1 MKKYERNFV
10 LFGDES
16 AGAPLGTGGVLLYPF
31 RKISVYSFAF
41 PFRGISK
48 VRDALRL
55 QFRPLLGDGINDVSI
70 IPFFLKSAKK
80 SSSGCAFILF
90 GDEASLLE
98 NDVAVCG
105 SGDIL
110 VWPAPLAYAAEV
122 GGSGLII
129 WKGCGV
135 ITAVWLDDWVPMYY
149 RTSDAGD
156 STPEA
161 EEEAAVAYIEGQGKS
176 VDDVV
181 VIDEGTMLADELQG
195 AGRRTLDACPAYEQ
209 LDLSNRGSK
218 LLERREKLIVS
229 LSRTGKAAIAAACFM
244 LILTG
249 GVCLYNAGISEGGQ
263 EFAEE
268 IYSRSFGETSRQP
281 MSSVLAKMRSLRDSG
296 GGMSFGAVMRIVSSA
311 WEELGISGD
320 ITIDDIK
327 YSGDNTDI
335 TGTALGNEQIQKLKS
350 SLEAKGLSF
359 KSDNTQLIPGGKLRF
374 SISLSAAAK
383 GSSRSDRK

>member
-1 MKKYERNFV
+1 M
-10 LFGDES
+10 S
-16 AGAPLGTGGVLLYPF
+16 IGTGGVLLYPF
-31 RKISVYSFAF
+31 RKIAVYSFDF

-48 VRDALRL
+48 VRDALKL

-70 IPFFLKSAKK
+70 IPFSLKSAKK

-98 NDVAVCG
+98 NDVVSYG

-129 WKGCGV
+129 WSGCGV
-135 ITAVWLDDWVPMYY
+135 ITAVWLEDWVPMYY
-149 RTSDAGD
+149 RTTDAEE

-181 VIDEGTMLADELQG
+181 VIDEGTMLADELLS
-195 AGRRTLDACPAYEQ
+195 AGRRTLSDCPAYEQ

-218 LLERREKLIVS
+218 ILERREKFIAS

-249 GVCLYNAGISEGGQ
+249 GVFLYNAGISEGGQ
-263 EFAEE
+263 EFAEQ

-296 GGMSFGAVMRIVSSA
+296 GGASFGSVMRIVSSA
-311 WEELGISGD
+311 WEGLGITD
-320 ITIDDIK
+320 ITIDNIK

-335 TGTALGNEQIQKLKS
+335 TGTALGNEQIQRFRS

-374 SISLSAAAK
+374 SMSLSAAAK
-383 GSSRSDRK
+383 SPSRSDRK